1 MMCILLNRAKE
12 SKEVEQV
19 NKFGVLRKCDM
30 FRALDDNQLR
40 EVEKMCDYEEFEAG
54 IIICKQG
61 FKEEKFYVVEH
72 GAVGIILEVGPLAQ
86 RQVQAVTD
94 YEVFGWSAMLDPYI
108 CTATVKAL
116 EETRVLAFDGQLLS
130 ALCVTKPEIGCRI
143 SRGIAR
149 VVAARLRQA
158 YAQLLGVISLV

>member
-1 MMCILLNRAKE
+1 MG
-12 SKEVEQV
+12 
-19 NKFGVLRKCDM
+19 KFDVLRKCEV
-30 FRALDDNQLR
+30 FRALDDKQLR

-54 IIICKQG
+54 TIICKQG
-61 FKEEKFYVVEH
+61 HKEEKLYVIEH
-72 GAVGIILEVGPLAQ
+72 GTVGIILEVGPLAQ

-116 EETRVLAFDGQLLS
+116 EKTKALAFDGQELS
-130 ALCVTKPEIGCRI
+130 GLCVTKPEIGCRI

-149 VVAARLRQA
+149 VVASRLRQA
-158 YAQLLGVISLV
+158 YAQLLGVTSLV

>member
-1 MMCILLNRAKE
+1 MG
-12 SKEVEQV
+12 
-19 NKFGVLRKCDM
+19 KFNVLRKCDM
-30 FRALDDNQLR
+30 FRSLDDKQLR
-40 EVEKMCDYEEFEAG
+40 EVEKMCSYEQFEAG
-54 IIICKQG
+54 AVICKQG
-61 FKEEKFYVVEH
+61 DSEEKLYVVEH

-116 EETRVLAFDGQLLS
+116 ENTKALAFNGQELS
-130 ALCVTKPEIGCRI
+130 GLCVTRPEIGCRM

-149 VVAARLRQA
+149 VIAGRLRQS
-158 YAQLLGVISLV
+158 YAQLLGVTALV

>member
-1 MMCILLNRAKE
+1 M
-12 SKEVEQV
+12 
-19 NKFGVLRKCDM
+19 NKFKVLRKCDM
-30 FRALDDNQLR
+30 FRALDDKQLR
-40 EVEKMCDYEEFEAG
+40 EAEKMCDYQEFEAG
-54 IIICKQG
+54 TIICKQG
-61 FKEEKFYVVEH
+61 NKEEKLFIIEH

-116 EETRVLAFDGQLLS
+116 ENTKVLAFDGQELS
-130 ALCVTKPEIGCRI
+130 GLCVTKPEIGCRI

-149 VVAARLRQA
+149 VVASRLRQA
-158 YAQLLGVISLV
+158 YAQLLGVTALV

>member
-1 MMCILLNRAKE
+1 MG
-12 SKEVEQV
+12 
-19 NKFGVLRKCDM
+19 KFSVLRKCDM
-30 FRALDDNQLR
+30 FRSLDDKQLR
-40 EVEKMCDYEEFEAG
+40 EVEKMCDYERFEAG
-54 IIICKQG
+54 TVICKQG
-61 FKEEKFYVVEH
+61 NKEEKLFVVEH

-116 EETRVLAFDGQLLS
+116 ENTKALAFNGLELS
-130 ALCVTKPEIGCRI
+130 GLCVTRPEIGCRM

-149 VVAARLRQA
+149 VIAGRLRQS
-158 YAQLLGVISLV
+158 YAQLLGVTALV

>member
-1 MMCILLNRAKE
+1 ME
-12 SKEVEQV
+12 
-19 NKFGVLRKCDM
+19 KFDVLRKCDM
-30 FRALDDNQLR
+30 FRALDDKQLR
-40 EVEKMCDYEEFEAG
+40 EVEKMCNPEEFGAG
-54 IIICKQG
+54 VIVCKQG
-61 FKEEKFYVVEH
+61 CKEERLCVIEY

-116 EETRVLAFDGQLLS
+116 EKTKVLAFDGQELS
-130 ALCVTKPEIGCRI
+130 SLCVTKPEIGCRV

-149 VVAARLRQA
+149 VVSMRLRQA
-158 YAQLLGVISLV
+158 YAQLLGVTSQV